1 MQHRYEDLKL
11 TTEKAE
17 YSPKLVETALDFHAR
32 NHTDLGIMSN
42 NGERYGQ
49 SQHYRHSA
57 KTDSNFFISPPF
69 KFIVGGTSF
78 YIHASIISQHSKPL
92 ERMINGHMAEAQQG
106 FAVLKDVDEGTFIRF
121 AQWAY
126 HESNSGAEYERE
138 PDNNQEE
145 FTPSMKKD
153 RRFAIWSKVE
163 DLQQDDEDEDGL
175 LAPSMWH
182 PQKISKKR
190 HTTGSSSLMRPIRQD
205 LKQAFLERKCT
216 IGRNTISTRP
226 PQANKDPTEDYAS
239 VFLSHARLYVFAEQ
253 YDIQPLKNLALEE
266 LQLSLASYN
275 LNAERTGDIISLL
288 RYIYANTRESVAG
301 VEDPRT
307 LLTAYLGYEM
317 DTLMEDKAFEELM
330 SEDGGA
336 LLGDFVKAV
345 KKRI

>member
-1 MQHRYEDLKL
+1 
-11 TTEKAE
+11 
-17 YSPKLVETALDFHAR
+17 
-32 NHTDLGIMSN
+32 MSN
-42 NGERYGQ
+42 NGE
-49 SQHYRHSA
+49 
-57 KTDSNFFISPPF
+57 SNFFNSPPF

-126 HESNSGAEYERE
+126 HDSNSGAEYERE

-145 FTPSMKKD
+145 FTPSMYGT
-153 RRFAIWSKVE
+153 E
-163 DLQQDDEDEDGL
+163 
-175 LAPSMWH
+175 
-182 PQKISKKR
+182 KISKKR
-190 HTTGSSSLMRPIRQD
+190 RTTGSSSLMRPIRQD

>member
-1 MQHRYEDLKL
+1 
-11 TTEKAE
+11 
-17 YSPKLVETALDFHAR
+17 
-32 NHTDLGIMSN
+32 MSN
-42 NGERYGQ
+42 NGE
-49 SQHYRHSA
+49 
-57 KTDSNFFISPPF
+57 SNFFISPPF

-92 ERMINGHMAEAQQG
+92 ERMINGHMAEAHQG

-153 RRFAIWSKVE
+153 RRFAIFSKVE

-226 PQANKDPTEDYAS
+226 PRANTEDYAS

-288 RYIYANTRESVAG
+288 RYIYANTGESVAG
-301 VEDPRT
+301 VEDLRT
-307 LLTAYLGYEM
+307 LLTAYMGYEM